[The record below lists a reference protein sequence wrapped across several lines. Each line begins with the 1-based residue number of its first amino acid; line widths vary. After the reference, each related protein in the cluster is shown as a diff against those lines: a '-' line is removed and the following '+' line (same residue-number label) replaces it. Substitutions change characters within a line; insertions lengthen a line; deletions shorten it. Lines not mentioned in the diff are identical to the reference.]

1 MNAGAAEF
9 GVMLRKARKSKG
21 MSQAE
26 LGGDTFSGS
35 YISHLESGRRTATPE
50 VIEFVSRRL
59 GLSPLEWGVS
69 AKNDLG
75 QPVAGELIEDLL
87 IAERAWS
94 DHDWSAALTHAEQA
108 AEVAAAAGD
117 SDREWESRYVMG
129 QALFASGEF
138 ARAAQLAEALV
149 EHPTAAR
156 YPVARAQALCLA
168 SISSRASDRLGRA
181 VALGARAVE
190 VSATLPPIIEAE
202 ALMALVSA
210 LSEAGHPAQESA
222 PYLER
227 LEELSTKLT
236 SAHSRGMIAW
246 AIGTAEFMAGDVAS
260 GIAHHREAQGLL
272 DARRDL
278 RLWSRFQRSA
288 ASCLL
293 GAGITEGVADLVRTA
308 SLGIEIL
315 GNNHDL
321 AELRQVEAQLA
332 LHSGDAET
340 AVRIASEVLADPVLG
355 AKEVSRSGTELVLA
369 DALAACGR
377 EAEACEQYRVAAE
390 ALEAEGRMAAA
401 AKAWRRSLERQP
413 AESS

>member
-1 MNAGAAEF
+1 MNAGATEF
-9 GVMLRKARKSKG
+9 GAMLRQARKSKG

-50 VIEFVSRRL
+50 IIEFVSRRL

-69 AKNDLG
+69 AKTDLG
-75 QPVAGELIEDLL
+75 RPVAGELIEDLL

-94 DHDWSAALTHAEQA
+94 DHDWNAALTHAQQA
-108 AEVAAAAGD
+108 ADVAAAAGD
-117 SDREWESRYVMG
+117 WDREWESRYVMA

-138 ARAAQLAEALV
+138 ARAADLAETLI
-149 EHPTAAR
+149 EHPTAGR

-168 SISSRASDRLGRA
+168 SISNRASDRLGRA

-210 LSEAGHPAQESA
+210 MSEAGHPAAESA
-222 PYLER
+222 PYLDR
-227 LEELSTKLT
+227 LEALSAELT

-246 AIGTAEFMAGDVAS
+246 AIGTAEFMAGDIAA
-260 GIAHHREAQGLL
+260 GIAHHQQAQGLL

-293 GAGITEGVADLVRTA
+293 GAGITEGVPELVRTA

-332 LHSGDAET
+332 LHSGDPER
-340 AVRIASEVLADPVLG
+340 AVRIATEVLADPVLG
-355 AKEVSRSGTELVLA
+355 AKDVSHSGTELVLA
-369 DALAACGR
+369 EALAACGR
-377 EAEACEQYRVAAE
+377 YEEAREQYRVAAE

-401 AKAWRRSLERQP
+401 AQAWRHSMERTP
-413 AESS
+413 SGKY

>member
-1 MNAGAAEF
+1 MNAGTAEF

-69 AKNDLG
+69 AKNDMG
-75 QPVAGELIEDLL
+75 RPVAGELIEDLL

-94 DHDWSAALTHAEQA
+94 DHDWGAALAHAEQA

-117 SDREWESRYVMG
+117 GDREWESRYVMG

-138 ARAAQLAEALV
+138 ARAAQLAEGLI

-246 AIGTAEFMAGDVAS
+246 AIGTAEFMAGDVES
-260 GIAHHREAQGLL
+260 GIAHHRQAQGLL

-293 GAGITEGVADLVRTA
+293 GAGITDGVAELVRTA

-355 AKEVSRSGTELVLA
+355 AKDVSRSGTELVLA

-377 EAEACEQYRVAAE
+377 EAEAREQYQVAAE

-401 AKAWRRSLERQP
+401 AKAWRRSMERQ
-413 AESS
+413 AVESS